1 MKCRLALL
9 LAALTMAMAVTA
21 ALGES
26 RDRVTSQY
34 PHVGRYP
41 SQDTQDTSHY
51 PYVRSYRSE
60 ARPSRSRA
68 ARRAVERRA
77 VERSMVARSAVDPG
91 ETANVLA
98 DLRHVVSPQGIDRA
112 QKVRIGGIDQWVTI
126 RGKDRRNPILL
137 VLHGGPGYVLGPMSW
152 WFQPGWEDYFT
163 VVEWD
168 QRGAGKTFLINN
180 STKLAPTMT
189 RERMV
194 ADGAEMVAWLQKE
207 FGKKKIFLLGH
218 SWGSYMG
225 LALAR
230 LRPQWFYAYI
240 GTGQIT
246 DGPESERRG
255 WRFAMDAARKSGN
268 RQAIGELQAIAPYGK
283 KGKPIPLKDLYVQR
297 KWVGAFGGVM
307 AYRSGNGVETKAAS
321 ISPDYSA
328 DERRHLWDGNHFSQ
342 GFLLED
348 VIKTNMSSITSLDC
362 PLILLE
368 GRHDYNVNSQLA
380 ADWFAKVQAPSKQ
393 FVWFEQSGHEA
404 MNEEPGKF
412 LVSLVRYA
420 RPFAEKAGDAA
431 P

>member
-1 MKCRLALL
+1 MKTSLALL
-9 LAALTMAMAVTA
+9 LIVVTA
-21 ALGES
+21 TAAFGAG
-26 RDRVTSQY
+26 RPAPQAGRVL
-34 PHVGRYP
+34 
-41 SQDTQDTSHY
+41 
-51 PYVRSYRSE
+51 
-60 ARPSRSRA
+60 
-68 ARRAVERRA
+68 
-77 VERSMVARSAVDPG
+77 AVD
-91 ETANVLA
+91 ALSDVRQVLP
-98 DLRHVVSPQGIDRA
+98 PQGIERS
-112 QKVRIGGIDQWVTI
+112 QPVQIGGINQWVTI

-168 QRGAGKTFLINN
+168 QRGAGKTFLINDPK
-180 STKLAPTMT
+180 KLAPTMT

-194 ADGAEMVAWLQKE
+194 ADAAEMVSWLRKE

-230 LRPQWFYAYI
+230 LRPDWFYAYI

-255 WRFAMDAARKSGN
+255 WRFAMEAARKEGN
-268 RQAIGELQAIAPYGK
+268 RQAIRELSAIAPYGEK
-283 KGKPIPLKDLYVQR
+283 DKAVPLKDLYVQR
-297 KWVGAFGGVM
+297 KWVDKFGGVM
-307 AYRSGNGVETKAAS
+307 AYRGGHQVENKIANL
-321 ISPDYSA
+321 SPDYS
-328 DERRHLWDGNHFSQ
+328 DQEIRHIWDGNRFSQ
-342 GFLLED
+342 GFLLAD
-348 VIKTNMSSITSLDC
+348 VVKTNMTAITSLDC

-380 ADWFAKVQAPSKQ
+380 ADWFAKVKAPSKQ
-393 FVWFEQSGHEA
+393 FVWFEHSGHEA

-420 RPFAEKAGDAA
+420 RPLAEKAGDVA
-431 P
+431 PAM

>member
-1 MKCRLALL
+1 MKISLALL
-9 LAALTMAMAVTA
+9 LVTLTVTA
-21 ALGES
+21 AS
-26 RDRVTSQY
+26 
-34 PHVGRYP
+34 
-41 SQDTQDTSHY
+41 
-51 PYVRSYRSE
+51 
-60 ARPSRSRA
+60 AASRSPRPYYPPGRIQTVDA
-68 ARRAVERRA
+68 LSDMREVLPPQSIQ
-77 VERSMVARSAVDPG
+77 RSQAI
-91 ETANVLA
+91 
-98 DLRHVVSPQGIDRA
+98 Q
-112 QKVRIGGIDQWVTI
+112 IGGINQWVSI

-168 QRGAGKTFLINN
+168 QRGAGKTFLINDP
-180 STKLAPTMT
+180 KKIAPTMT

-194 ADGAEMVAWLQKE
+194 ADAAEMVSWLRKE

-230 LRPQWFYAYI
+230 LRPEWFYAYI

-255 WRFAMDAARKSGN
+255 WRFAMDEARKEGN
-268 RQAIGELQAIAPYGK
+268 RQAIRELQAIAPYGE
-283 KGKPIPLKDLYVQR
+283 KGKPITLKDLYVQR
-297 KWVGAFGGVM
+297 KWVGLFGGVM
-307 AYRSGNGVETKAAS
+307 AYRGGQQVESKIANL
-321 ISPDYSA
+321 SPDYS
-328 DERRHLWDGNHFSQ
+328 DQEIRRIWDGNRFSEKY
-342 GFLLED
+342 LLAE
-348 VIKTNMSSITSLDC
+348 VINTNMTAISSLDC

-368 GRHDYNVNSQLA
+368 GRHDYNVNAQLA
-380 ADWFAKVQAPSKQ
+380 ADWFAKVKAPSKQ
-393 FVWFEQSGHEA
+393 FVWFEHSGHEA

-420 RPFAEKAGDAA
+420 RPFAEKAGDVA

>member
-1 MKCRLALL
+1 MKTSLALL
-9 LAALTMAMAVTA
+9 LVIATVTA
-21 ALGES
+21 ASGAS
-26 RDRVTSQY
+26 RQMPRS
-34 PHVGRYP
+34 GRIL
-41 SQDTQDTSHY
+41 
-51 PYVRSYRSE
+51 
-60 ARPSRSRA
+60 
-68 ARRAVERRA
+68 
-77 VERSMVARSAVDPG
+77 AVDAISDMRQMLP
-91 ETANVLA
+91 
-98 DLRHVVSPQGIDRA
+98 PQSIERA
-112 QKVRIGGIDQWVTI
+112 QTVKIGGINQWVTI

-137 VLHGGPGYVLGPMSW
+137 VLHGGPGYVLSPMSW

-168 QRGAGKTFLINN
+168 QRGAGKTFLINDPK
-180 STKLAPTMT
+180 KLAPTMT

-194 ADGAEMVAWLQKE
+194 ADAAEMVSWLRKE

-230 LRPQWFYAYI
+230 LRPDWFYAYI

-255 WRFAMDAARKSGN
+255 WRFAMDAARKEGN
-268 RQAIGELQAIAPYGK
+268 RRAIRELEAIAPYGE
-283 KGKPIPLKDLYVQR
+283 KGKPIPLKNLYVQR
-297 KWVGAFGGVM
+297 KWVDMFGGVM
-307 AYRSGNGVETKAAS
+307 AYRGGHQVETKIANL
-321 ISPDYSA
+321 SPDYS
-328 DERRHLWDGNHFSQ
+328 DQEIRHIWDGNRFSEK
-342 GFLLED
+342 FLLAD
-348 VIKTNMSSITSLDC
+348 VIKTNMTSIISLDC

-380 ADWFAKVQAPSKQ
+380 ADWFAKVKAPSKQ
-393 FVWFEQSGHEA
+393 FVWFEHSGHEA

-420 RPFAEKAGDAA
+420 RPFAEKAGDVA